1 MIRKTAPLS
10 AGPRRLDKRERLQ
23 GKLVVLGGG
32 GFHTSLLPVVVLT

>member
-23 GKLVVLGGG
+23 GKLVVLIGLGRFLFLHG
-32 GFHTSLLPVVVLT
+32 